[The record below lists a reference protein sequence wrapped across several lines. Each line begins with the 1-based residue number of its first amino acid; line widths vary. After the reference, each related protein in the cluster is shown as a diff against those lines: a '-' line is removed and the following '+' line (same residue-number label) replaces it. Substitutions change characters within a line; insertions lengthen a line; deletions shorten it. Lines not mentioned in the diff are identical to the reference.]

1 MKISIQLNKINK
13 DKAELAVNTLRML
26 SADAVEKA
34 QSGHPGLPM
43 GFADVAFVLWMQFL
57 RFNPHDP
64 QWPNRD
70 RFILSAGHGS
80 MLLYALLNLFGY
92 DLSLDD
98 IKQFRQ
104 FGSKTPGHPEYG
116 HTPGVE
122 ATTGPL
128 GQGFANGVG
137 MALAARL
144 MAERFN
150 TGDAKIIDHYIYGVV
165 SDGDLMEGIT
175 SEAASFAGHLGLAN
189 IIYIYD
195 CNQITIEGSTS
206 LTFTEDVGKRFESY
220 NWRVFRIDGHS
231 HTEIAKAIEAA
242 QGEQKR
248 PSLIIAR
255 THIGKGSPNRQDT
268 ASIHGEPLGAKELEL
283 TKESL
288 GWPKDKTFYIPDE
301 VKHLCQSRVAEL
313 KEEYEN
319 WQARFKKYIRED
331 AQMSRLWDTYYK
343 KEFPENLESELLKTI
358 KKNSIATRSA
368 SGEMM
373 QVIAQQIPGFI
384 GGSADLHPST
394 KTYVKNSSSI
404 DKNKFGGRN
413 IHFGVREHAM
423 GGILNGM
430 ALYGGII
437 PFGSTFL
444 VFSDYMRPSIR
455 LAAMMKIQVIYVFT
469 HDSILLGEDGPTH
482 QPVEH
487 LPSLRLIPNLLVIR
501 PSDATETSAA
511 WVSALNHKVGPTAL
525 ILSRQDIP
533 VINRSVYPS
542 QNHLKYG
549 AYVLKNSEGD
559 PDIIL
564 LASGSEVLI
573 ALEATLQLQEKGAR
587 ARLVSVPSFELFRL
601 NSDEYKNS
609 ILPSSCKKRVA
620 IEAAAKNDWYEFVGL
635 DGLIIGVDR
644 YGASATTKVI
654 AEHYGFA
661 VQNILREINK
671 KWGTAKP

>member
-1 MKISIQLNKINK
+1 MLINKIDK
-13 DKAELAVNTLRML
+13 HKAELAVNTLRML

-57 RFNPHDP
+57 RFNPQNP

-80 MLLYALLNLFGY
+80 MLLYSLLNLFGY

-137 MALAARL
+137 MALAARIL
-144 MAERFN
+144 AERFN
-150 TGDAKIIDHYIYGVV
+150 TENAKIIDHYIYGVV

-175 SEAASFAGHLGLAN
+175 SEASSFAGHLGLAN

-195 CNQITIEGSTS
+195 CNQITIEGKTS
-206 LTFTEDVGKRFESY
+206 LTFTEDVAKRFEAY
-220 NWRVFRIDGHS
+220 HWRVFKIDGHN
-231 HTEIAKAIEAA
+231 HTEIAEAIETARN
-242 QGEQKR
+242 ENEK
-248 PSLIIAR
+248 PSLIIAK
-255 THIGKGSPNRQDT
+255 THIGKGSPNKQDT
-268 ASIHGEPLGAKELEL
+268 SAIHGEPLGAKELEL

-313 KEEYEN
+313 KKEYEN

-331 AQMSRLWDTYYK
+331 ANRSRLWDTCFK
-343 KEFPENLESELLKTI
+343 KEIPVDLESELLKTI
-358 KKNSIATRSA
+358 KKDSIATRSA

-373 QVIAQQIPGFI
+373 QVIAQRIPGFI
-384 GGSADLHPST
+384 GGSADLCPST
-394 KTYVKNSSSI
+394 KTYIKNFSSI
-404 DKNKFGGRN
+404 DKNKFDGRN

-423 GGILNGM
+423 CGILNGM

-444 VFSDYMRPSIR
+444 TFSDYMRPSIR
-455 LAAMMKIQVIYVFT
+455 LAAMMRIQVICIFT

-487 LPSLRLIPNLLVIR
+487 LPSLRLIPNLLVLR
-501 PSDATETSAA
+501 PSDATETAAA
-511 WVSALNHKVGPTAL
+511 WVTALNHTDGPTAL
-525 ILSRQDIP
+525 ILSRQDIS

-542 QNHLKYG
+542 QNHLKFG

-564 LASGSEVLI
+564 LASGSEVHI

-671 KWGTAKP
+671 KWGL

>member
-1 MKISIQLNKINK
+1 
-13 DKAELAVNTLRML
+13 
-26 SADAVEKA
+26 
-34 QSGHPGLPM
+34 
-43 GFADVAFVLWMQFL
+43 
-57 RFNPHDP
+57 
-64 QWPNRD
+64 
-70 RFILSAGHGS
+70 
-80 MLLYALLNLFGY
+80 NLFGY

-104 FGSKTPGHPEYG
+104 FGSRTPGHPEYG
-116 HTPGVE
+116 HTNGVE

-137 MALAARL
+137 MALAERI

-206 LTFTEDVGKRFESY
+206 LTFTEDVAKRFEAY
-220 NWRVFRIDGHS
+220 NWRVFKIDGHN
-231 HTEIAKAIEAA
+231 HTEIAEAIETARN
-242 QGEQKR
+242 EREK
-248 PSLIIAR
+248 PSLIIAK
-255 THIGKGSPNRQDT
+255 THIGKGSPNKQDT
-268 ASIHGEPLGAKELEL
+268 ASIHGEPLGDKELEL

-288 GWPKDKTFYIPDE
+288 SWSKYKPFYIPEE
-301 VKHLCQSRVAEL
+301 VKQLCHGRVAEL
-313 KEEYEN
+313 QEEYKN
-319 WQARFKKYIRED
+319 WQTQFKKYIRD
-331 AQMSRLWDTYYK
+331 DPKMSRLWDTCFK
-343 KEFPENLESELLKTI
+343 KEIPENLESELLKTI
-358 KKNSIATRSA
+358 KKDFVATRIA

-373 QVIAQQIPGFI
+373 QVIAQRIPGFI
-384 GGSADLHPST
+384 GGSADLCPST
-394 KTYVKNSSSI
+394 KTYIKNFSSI
-404 DKNKFGGRN
+404 DKNKFEGRN

-444 VFSDYMRPSIR
+444 TFSDYMRPSIR
-455 LAAMMKIQVIYVFT
+455 LAAMMKLQVIYVFT

-487 LPSLRLIPNLLVIR
+487 LPSLRLIPNLLVLR
-501 PSDATETSAA
+501 PSDATETAAA
-511 WVSALNHKVGPTAL
+511 WVQALNHQDGPTAL

-542 QNHLKYG
+542 QSHLKYG
-549 AYVLKNSEGD
+549 AYIVKDSDGD

-564 LASGSEVLI
+564 LASGSEVAI
-573 ALEATLQLQEKGAR
+573 ALEATLLLQGKGIKV
-587 ARLVSVPSFELFRL
+587 RLVSVPSFELFRS
-601 NSDEYKNS
+601 NSDEYRNS
-609 ILPSSCKKRVA
+609 ILPPSCKKRVA
-620 IEAAAKNDWYEFVGL
+620 IEAAAINDWYEFIGL
-635 DGLIIGVDR
+635 DGIIIGVDQ
-644 YGASATTKVI
+644 YGASAPSKVI
-654 AEHYGFA
+654 AEHYGFT

-671 KWGTAKP
+671 KWGL

>member
-1 MKISIQLNKINK
+1 MLINKI
-13 DKAELAVNTLRML
+13 DKHKVELSVNTLRML

-43 GFADVAFVLWMQFL
+43 GFADVAFVLWIQFL

-80 MLLYALLNLFGY
+80 MLLYSLLHLFGY

-116 HTPGVE
+116 HTNGVE

-144 MAERFN
+144 LAERFN

-206 LTFTEDVGKRFESY
+206 LAFTEDVAKRFEAY
-220 NWRVFRIDGHS
+220 NWRVFKIDGHN
-231 HTEIAKAIEAA
+231 HTEIAETIGAA
-242 QGEQKR
+242 RGEKER

-255 THIGKGSPNRQDT
+255 THIGKGCPNKQDT
-268 ASIHGEPLGAKELEL
+268 SAIHGEPLGAKELEL

-288 GWPKDKTFYIPDE
+288 GWPKDKTFYIPEE
-301 VKHLCQSRVAEL
+301 VKQLCQSRVAEL

-331 AQMSRLWDTYYK
+331 ANRSRLWDICFK
-343 KEFPENLESELLKTI
+343 KEIPVDLESELLKTI
-358 KKNSIATRSA
+358 RKDSIATRTA

-384 GGSADLHPST
+384 GGSADLCPST
-394 KTYVKNSSSI
+394 KTYIKNSSSI
-404 DKNKFGGRN
+404 DKNKFDGRN
-413 IHFGVREHAM
+413 IHFGVREHSM

-444 VFSDYMRPSIR
+444 VFSDYMRHSIR
-455 LAAMMKIQVIYVFT
+455 LAAMMKIQVIYIFT

-482 QPVEH
+482 QPVEQ

-501 PSDATETSAA
+501 PSDATETAAA
-511 WVSALNHKVGPTAL
+511 WVAALNHTDGPTAL
-525 ILSRQDIP
+525 ILSRQDIS
-533 VINRSVYPS
+533 VINRLVYPS
-542 QNHLKYG
+542 QNHLRYG
-549 AYVLKNSEGD
+549 AYILKDSEGA

-564 LASGSEVLI
+564 LASGSEVHI
-573 ALEATLQLQEKGAR
+573 ALEATLQLQEKGVR
-587 ARLVSVPSFELFRL
+587 ARLVSVPSFELFRQ
-601 NSDEYKNS
+601 NSEEYRNS
-609 ILPSSCKKRVA
+609 ILPPACKKRVA
-620 IEAAAKNDWYEFVGL
+620 IEASATSDWYEFVGL
-635 DGLIIGVDR
+635 DGLIIGIDR
-644 YGASATTKVI
+644 FGASAPAKTL
-654 AEHYGFA
+654 AEYYGFTA
-661 VQNILREINK
+661 NNILHEINK
-671 KWGTAKP
+671 KWGL

>member
-1 MKISIQLNKINK
+1 MLVNTI
-13 DKAELAVNTLRML
+13 DKHKAKLAVNTLRML
-26 SADAVEKA
+26 SADAVEKT

-57 RFNPHDP
+57 RFNPEDS

-80 MLLYALLNLFGY
+80 MLLYSLLHLFGY

-116 HTPGVE
+116 HTNGVE

-128 GQGFANGVG
+128 GQGFANGIG

-144 MAERFN
+144 LAERFN
-150 TGDAKIIDHYIYGVV
+150 TGDVKIIDHYIYGVV
-165 SDGDLMEGIT
+165 SDGDLMEGIA

-206 LTFTEDVGKRFESY
+206 LTFTEDVAKRFEAY
-220 NWRVFRIDGHS
+220 NWRVFKIDGHNHS
-231 HTEIAKAIEAA
+231 EIAEAIEAA
-242 QGEQKR
+242 RNETDK

-283 TKESL
+283 TKENL

-301 VKHLCQSRVAEL
+301 VKRLYQDRVAEL
-313 KEEYEN
+313 REEYEN
-319 WQARFKKYIRED
+319 WQAQFKKYIRD
-331 AQMSRLWDTYYK
+331 DPKKSRLWDTCFK
-343 KEFPENLESELLKTI
+343 KEIPENLESELLKTI
-358 KKNSIATRSA
+358 KKDSVATRIA

-373 QVIAQQIPGFI
+373 QVIAQQIPAFM
-384 GGSADLHPST
+384 GGSADLCPST
-394 KTYVKNSSSI
+394 KTYLKNFSSI
-404 DKNKFGGRN
+404 DKNKFNGRN

-444 VFSDYMRPSIR
+444 TFSDYMRPSIR

-487 LPSLRLIPNLLVIR
+487 LPSLRLIPGLLVIR
-501 PSDATETSAA
+501 PSDATETAAA
-511 WVSALNHKVGPTAL
+511 WVKALNHKDGPTAL

-533 VINRSVYPS
+533 VINRSMYPS

-549 AYVLKNSEGD
+549 SYILKDSVGI
-559 PDIIL
+559 PDVIL
-564 LASGSEVLI
+564 IASGSEVAI
-573 ALEATLQLQEKGAR
+573 ALEAALQLQGKGVQV
-587 ARLVSVPSFELFRL
+587 RLISMPSCELFRATPE
-601 NSDEYKNS
+601 EYKNS
-609 ILPSSCKKRVA
+609 ILPPACKKRIA
-620 IEAAAKNDWYEFVGL
+620 IEAAATSGWYEFVGL
-635 DGLIIGVDR
+635 DGLVIGANR
-644 YGASATTKVI
+644 YGASAPTKVI
-654 AEHYGFA
+654 AERYGFT

-671 KWGTAKP
+671 KWGF

>member
-1 MKISIQLNKINK
+1 MLIHKI
-13 DKAELAVNTLRML
+13 DKHKVELAVNTLRML

-43 GFADVAFVLWMQFL
+43 GFADIAFVLWMQFL
-57 RFNPHDP
+57 RFNPEDSR
-64 QWPNRD
+64 WPNRD

-80 MLLYALLNLFGY
+80 MLLYSLLNLFGY

-122 ATTGPL
+122 STTGPL

-137 MALAARL
+137 MALAERILAD
-144 MAERFN
+144 RFN
-150 TGDAKIIDHYIYGVV
+150 KGGMKIIDHYIYGVV

-206 LTFTEDVGKRFESY
+206 LAFTEDVAKRFEAY
-220 NWRVFRIDGHS
+220 NWRVFKIDGHN
-231 HTEIAKAIEAA
+231 HTEIAEAIETAR
-242 QGEQKR
+242 GEKER

-288 GWPKDKTFYIPDE
+288 RWPKDKPFYIPEE
-301 VKHLCQSRVAEL
+301 VKQLCQSRVTEL

-319 WQARFKKYIRED
+319 WQTQFKKYIRKD
-331 AQMSRLWDTYYK
+331 ANMSRLWDTYFK
-343 KEFPENLESELLKTI
+343 KEIPENLESELLKTI
-358 KKNSIATRSA
+358 KKDPVATRIA

-373 QVIAQQIPGFI
+373 QVIAQRIPGFM
-384 GGSADLHPST
+384 GGSADLCPST
-394 KTYVKNSSSI
+394 KTYIKNSSSI
-404 DKNKFGGRN
+404 DKNKFEGRN

-444 VFSDYMRPSIR
+444 TFSDYMRPSIR
-455 LAAMMKIQVIYVFT
+455 LAAMMRIQVIYVFT

-487 LPSLRLIPNLLVIR
+487 LTSLRLIPNLLVIR
-501 PSDATETSAA
+501 PSDATETAAA
-511 WVSALNHKVGPTAL
+511 WVAALNHTDGPTAL

-533 VINRSVYPS
+533 VINRSMYPS
-542 QNHLKYG
+542 QSHLKYG
-549 AYVLKNSEGD
+549 AYVLKDSEGN

-564 LASGSEVLI
+564 LASGSEVAI
-573 ALEATLQLQEKGAR
+573 ALEATLQLQSKGAK
-587 ARLVSVPSFELFRL
+587 AKLISMPSFELFRS
-601 NSDEYKNS
+601 NSDEYRKS
-609 ILPSSCKKRVA
+609 ILPPACKKRVA

-644 YGASATTKVI
+644 YGASAPSNVI
-654 AEHYGFA
+654 AEHYGFT

-671 KWGTAKP
+671 KWGL

>member
-1 MKISIQLNKINK
+1 MLINTIDKHKIDLT
-13 DKAELAVNTLRML
+13 VNTLKML

-57 RFNPHDP
+57 RFNPQNP
-64 QWPNRD
+64 QWQNRD

-80 MLLYALLNLFGY
+80 MLLYSLLNLFGY

-137 MALAARL
+137 MALAGRL

-206 LTFTEDVGKRFESY
+206 LTFTEDVAKRFEAY
-220 NWRVFRIDGHS
+220 NWRVFKIDGHNHS
-231 HTEIAKAIEAA
+231 EIAKAIEAA
-242 QGEQKR
+242 RGEKER

-255 THIGKGSPNRQDT
+255 THIGKGSPNKQDT

-288 GWPKDKTFYIPDE
+288 GWPKDKTFYIPEE
-301 VKHLCQSRVAEL
+301 VKHLCQGRVTEL
-313 KEEYEN
+313 REEYEN
-319 WQARFKKYIRED
+319 WQTQFKKYIRD
-331 AQMSRLWDTYYK
+331 DPKMSQLWDSYYK
-343 KEFPENLESELLKTI
+343 KEFLGNLETELLKTI
-358 KKNSIATRSA
+358 KKDSIATRTA

-373 QVIAQQIPGFI
+373 LVIAQQIPGFI
-384 GGSADLHPST
+384 GGSADLCPST
-394 KTYVKNSSSI
+394 KTYIKSSSSI
-404 DKNKFGGRN
+404 DRNKFEGRN

-430 ALYGGII
+430 ALYGGIT

-444 VFSDYMRPSIR
+444 TFSDYMRPSIR

-487 LPSLRLIPNLLVIR
+487 LPSLRLIPDLLVIR
-501 PSDATETSAA
+501 PSDATETAAA
-511 WVSALNHKVGPTAL
+511 WVAALNHKVGPTAL

-542 QNHLKYG
+542 QNYLKYG
-549 AYVLKNSEGD
+549 AYILKDSQGNA
-559 PDIIL
+559 DIIL
-564 LASGSEVLI
+564 LASGSEVAI
-573 ALEATLQLQEKGAR
+573 ALEVTLLLQGKGIKV
-587 ARLVSVPSFELFRL
+587 RLVSMPSFELFRS
-601 NSDEYKNS
+601 NSDEYRKN
-609 ILPSSCKKRVA
+609 ILPPVCKKRVA

-644 YGASATTKVI
+644 YGASAPSKTI
-654 AEHYGFA
+654 AERYGLTTN
-661 VQNILREINK
+661 NILHEINK
-671 KWGTAKP
+671 KWGL

>member
-1 MKISIQLNKINK
+1 MIINKIDK
-13 DKAELAVNTLRML
+13 HKAELAVNTLRML

-43 GFADVAFVLWMQFL
+43 GFADVAFVLWIQFL

-80 MLLYALLNLFGY
+80 MLLYSLLNLFGY
-92 DLSLDD
+92 DMSLDD

-206 LTFTEDVGKRFESY
+206 LAFTEDVAKRFEAY
-220 NWRVFRIDGHS
+220 NWRVFKIDGHN
-231 HTEIAKAIEAA
+231 HIEIAEAIEAA

-301 VKHLCQSRVAEL
+301 VKQLCHGRIAEL
-313 KEEYEN
+313 KEEYES
-319 WQARFKKYIRED
+319 WQIQFKKYIRND
-331 AQMSRLWDTYYK
+331 PKKSQLWNTCFK
-343 KEFPENLESELLKTI
+343 KEIPVDLESELLKTI
-358 KKNSIATRSA
+358 KKDSIATRTA

-373 QVIAQQIPGFI
+373 QGIAQRIPGFI
-384 GGSADLHPST
+384 GGSADLCPST
-394 KTYVKNSSSI
+394 KTYIKNFSSI
-404 DKNKFGGRN
+404 DKNKLGGRN

-444 VFSDYMRPSIR
+444 TFSDYMRPSIR

-501 PSDATETSAA
+501 PSDATETAAA

-542 QNHLKYG
+542 QNQLKYG
-549 AYVLKNSEGD
+549 AYTLKDSVGI

-564 LASGSEVLI
+564 LASGSEVAI
-573 ALEATLQLQEKGAR
+573 ALEATLLLQGKGIR
-587 ARLVSVPSFELFRL
+587 VRLVSMPSFELFRS
-601 NSDEYKNS
+601 NSDEYRNS

-620 IEAAAKNDWYEFVGL
+620 IESAATNDWYEFVGL
-635 DGLIIGVDR
+635 YGLIIGVDQ
-644 YGASATTKVI
+644 YGASAPSKAI
-654 AEHYGFA
+654 AEHYGFT

-671 KWGTAKP
+671 KWGF

>member
-1 MKISIQLNKINK
+1 MLIHKI
-13 DKAELAVNTLRML
+13 DKHKVELAVNTLRML

-122 ATTGPL
+122 STTGPL

-137 MALAARL
+137 MALAERILAD
-144 MAERFN
+144 RFN
-150 TGDAKIIDHYIYGVV
+150 KGGMKIIDHYIYGVV

-206 LTFTEDVGKRFESY
+206 LAFTEDVAKRFEAY
-220 NWRVFRIDGHS
+220 NWRVFKIDGHN
-231 HTEIAKAIEAA
+231 HTEIAEAIETAR
-242 QGEQKR
+242 GEKER

-288 GWPKDKTFYIPDE
+288 RWPKDKPFYIPEE
-301 VKHLCQSRVAEL
+301 VKQLCQSRVTEL

-319 WQARFKKYIRED
+319 WQTQFKKYIRED
-331 AQMSRLWDTYYK
+331 PKKSRLWDTYFK
-343 KEFPENLESELLKTI
+343 KEIPENLESELLKTI
-358 KKNSIATRSA
+358 KKDPVATRIA

-373 QVIAQQIPGFI
+373 QVIAQRIPGFM
-384 GGSADLHPST
+384 GGSADLCPST
-394 KTYVKNSSSI
+394 KTYIKNSSSI
-404 DKNKFGGRN
+404 DKNKFEGRN

-444 VFSDYMRPSIR
+444 TFSDYMRPSIR
-455 LAAMMKIQVIYVFT
+455 LAAMMRIQVIYVFT

-487 LPSLRLIPNLLVIR
+487 LTSLRLIPNLLVIR
-501 PSDATETSAA
+501 PSDATETAAA
-511 WVSALNHKVGPTAL
+511 WVAALNHTDGPTAL

-533 VINRSVYPS
+533 VINRSMYPS
-542 QNHLKYG
+542 QSHLKYG
-549 AYVLKNSEGD
+549 AYVLKDSEGN

-564 LASGSEVLI
+564 LASGSEVAI
-573 ALEATLQLQEKGAR
+573 ALEATLQLQSKGAK
-587 ARLVSVPSFELFRL
+587 AKLISMPSFELFRS
-601 NSDEYKNS
+601 NSDEYRKS

-644 YGASATTKVI
+644 YGASAPSNVI
-654 AEHYGFA
+654 AEHYGFT

-671 KWGTAKP
+671 KWGL

>member
-1 MKISIQLNKINK
+1 MLIHKI
-13 DKAELAVNTLRML
+13 DKHKVELAVNTLRML

-43 GFADVAFVLWMQFL
+43 GFADVAFVIWMQFL

-122 ATTGPL
+122 STTGPL

-137 MALAARL
+137 MALAERILAD
-144 MAERFN
+144 RFN
-150 TGDAKIIDHYIYGVV
+150 KGGMKIIDHYIYGVV

-206 LTFTEDVGKRFESY
+206 LAFTEDVAKRFEAY
-220 NWRVFRIDGHS
+220 NWRVFKIDGHN
-231 HTEIAKAIEAA
+231 HTEIAEAIETAR
-242 QGEQKR
+242 GEKER

-288 GWPKDKTFYIPDE
+288 RWPKDKPFYIPEE
-301 VKHLCQSRVAEL
+301 VKQLCQSRVTEL

-319 WQARFKKYIRED
+319 WQTQFKKYIRKD
-331 AQMSRLWDTYYK
+331 ANMSRLWDTYFK
-343 KEFPENLESELLKTI
+343 KEIPENLESELLKTI
-358 KKNSIATRSA
+358 KKDPVATRIA

-373 QVIAQQIPGFI
+373 QVIAQRIPGFM
-384 GGSADLHPST
+384 GGSADLCPST
-394 KTYVKNSSSI
+394 KTYIKNSSSI
-404 DKNKFGGRN
+404 DKNKFEGRN

-444 VFSDYMRPSIR
+444 TFSDYMRPSIR
-455 LAAMMKIQVIYVFT
+455 LAAMMRIQVIYVFT

-487 LPSLRLIPNLLVIR
+487 LTSLRLIPNLLVIR
-501 PSDATETSAA
+501 PSDATETAAA
-511 WVSALNHKVGPTAL
+511 WVAALNHTDGPTAL

-533 VINRSVYPS
+533 VINRSMYPS
-542 QNHLKYG
+542 QSHLKYG
-549 AYVLKNSEGD
+549 AYVLKDSEGN

-564 LASGSEVLI
+564 LASGSEVAI
-573 ALEATLQLQEKGAR
+573 ALEATLQLQSKGAK
-587 ARLVSVPSFELFRL
+587 AKLISMPSFELFRS
-601 NSDEYKNS
+601 NSDE
-609 ILPSSCKKRVA
+609 
-620 IEAAAKNDWYEFVGL
+620 
-635 DGLIIGVDR
+635 
-644 YGASATTKVI
+644 
-654 AEHYGFA
+654 
-661 VQNILREINK
+661 
-671 KWGTAKP
+671 

>member
-1 MKISIQLNKINK
+1 MLINKIDK
-13 DKAELAVNTLRML
+13 HKAELAVNTLRIL
-26 SADAVEKA
+26 SADAIEKA

-122 ATTGPL
+122 STTGPL

-137 MALAARL
+137 MALAERILAD
-144 MAERFN
+144 RFN
-150 TGDAKIIDHYIYGVV
+150 KGGMKIIDHYIYGVV

-206 LTFTEDVGKRFESY
+206 LAFTEDVAKRFEAY
-220 NWRVFRIDGHS
+220 NWRVFKIDGHN
-231 HTEIAKAIEAA
+231 HTEIAEAIETAR
-242 QGEQKR
+242 GEKER

-288 GWPKDKTFYIPDE
+288 RWPKDKPFYIPEE
-301 VKHLCQSRVAEL
+301 VKQLCQSRVTEL

-319 WQARFKKYIRED
+319 WQTQFKKYIRKD
-331 AQMSRLWDTYYK
+331 ANMSRLWDTYFK
-343 KEFPENLESELLKTI
+343 KEIPENLESELLKTI
-358 KKNSIATRSA
+358 KKDPVATRIA

-373 QVIAQQIPGFI
+373 QVIAQRIPGFM
-384 GGSADLHPST
+384 GGSADLCPST
-394 KTYVKNSSSI
+394 KTYIKNSSSI
-404 DKNKFGGRN
+404 DKNKFEGRN

-444 VFSDYMRPSIR
+444 TFSDYMRPSIR
-455 LAAMMKIQVIYVFT
+455 LAAMMRIQVIYVFT

-487 LPSLRLIPNLLVIR
+487 LTSLRLIPNLLVIR
-501 PSDATETSAA
+501 PSDATETAAA
-511 WVSALNHKVGPTAL
+511 WVAALNHTDGPTAL

-533 VINRSVYPS
+533 VINRSMYPS
-542 QNHLKYG
+542 QSHLKYG
-549 AYVLKNSEGD
+549 AYVLKDSEGN

-564 LASGSEVLI
+564 LASGSEVAI
-573 ALEATLQLQEKGAR
+573 ALEATLQLQSKGAK
-587 ARLVSVPSFELFRL
+587 AKLISMPSFELFRS
-601 NSDEYKNS
+601 NSDEYRKS
-609 ILPSSCKKRVA
+609 ILPPACKKRVA

-644 YGASATTKVI
+644 YGASAPSNVI
-654 AEHYGFA
+654 AEHYGFT

-671 KWGTAKP
+671 KWGL

>member
-1 MKISIQLNKINK
+1 MLIHKI
-13 DKAELAVNTLRML
+13 DKHKVELAVNTLRML

-122 ATTGPL
+122 STTGPL

-137 MALAARL
+137 MALAERILAD
-144 MAERFN
+144 RFN
-150 TGDAKIIDHYIYGVV
+150 KGGMKIIDHYIYGVV

-206 LTFTEDVGKRFESY
+206 LAFTEDVAKRFEAY
-220 NWRVFRIDGHS
+220 NWRVFKIDGHN
-231 HTEIAKAIEAA
+231 HTEIAEAIETAR
-242 QGEQKR
+242 GEKER

-288 GWPKDKTFYIPDE
+288 RWPKDKPFYIPEE
-301 VKHLCQSRVAEL
+301 VKQLCQSRVTEL

-319 WQARFKKYIRED
+319 WQTQFKKYIRKD
-331 AQMSRLWDTYYK
+331 ANMSRLWDTYFK
-343 KEFPENLESELLKTI
+343 KEIPENLESELLKTI
-358 KKNSIATRSA
+358 KKDPVATRIA

-373 QVIAQQIPGFI
+373 QVIAQRIPGFM
-384 GGSADLHPST
+384 GGSADLCPST
-394 KTYVKNSSSI
+394 KTYIKNSSSI
-404 DKNKFGGRN
+404 DKNKFEGRN

-444 VFSDYMRPSIR
+444 TFSDYMRPSIR
-455 LAAMMKIQVIYVFT
+455 LAAMMRIQVIYVFT

-487 LPSLRLIPNLLVIR
+487 LTSLRLIPNLLVIR
-501 PSDATETSAA
+501 PSDATETAAA
-511 WVSALNHKVGPTAL
+511 WVAALNHTDGPTAL

-533 VINRSVYPS
+533 VINRSMYPS
-542 QNHLKYG
+542 QSHLKYG
-549 AYVLKNSEGD
+549 AYVLKDSEGN

-564 LASGSEVLI
+564 LASGSEVAI
-573 ALEATLQLQEKGAR
+573 ALEATLQLQSKGAKTK
-587 ARLVSVPSFELFRL
+587 LISMPSFELFRS
-601 NSDEYKNS
+601 NSDEYRKS
-609 ILPSSCKKRVA
+609 ILPPACKKRVA

-644 YGASATTKVI
+644 YGASAPSNVI
-654 AEHYGFA
+654 AEHYGFT

-671 KWGTAKP
+671 KWGL

>member
-1 MKISIQLNKINK
+1 MLIHKI
-13 DKAELAVNTLRML
+13 DKHKVELAVNTLRML

-43 GFADVAFVLWMQFL
+43 GFADVAFVIWMQFL

-122 ATTGPL
+122 STTGPL

-137 MALAARL
+137 MALAERILAD
-144 MAERFN
+144 RFN
-150 TGDAKIIDHYIYGVV
+150 KGGMKIIDHYIYGVV

-206 LTFTEDVGKRFESY
+206 LAFTEDVAKRFEAY
-220 NWRVFRIDGHS
+220 NWRVFKIDGHN
-231 HTEIAKAIEAA
+231 HTEIAEAIETAR
-242 QGEQKR
+242 GEKER

-288 GWPKDKTFYIPDE
+288 RWPKDKPFYIPEE
-301 VKHLCQSRVAEL
+301 VKQLCQSRVTEL

-319 WQARFKKYIRED
+319 WQTQFKKYIRKD
-331 AQMSRLWDTYYK
+331 ANMSRLWDTYFK
-343 KEFPENLESELLKTI
+343 KEIPENLESELLKTI
-358 KKNSIATRSA
+358 KKDSVATRIA

-373 QVIAQQIPGFI
+373 QVIAQRIPGFM
-384 GGSADLHPST
+384 GGSADLCPST
-394 KTYVKNSSSI
+394 KTYIKNSSSI
-404 DKNKFGGRN
+404 DKNKFEGRN

-444 VFSDYMRPSIR
+444 TFSDYMRPSIR
-455 LAAMMKIQVIYVFT
+455 LAAMMRIQVIYVFT

-487 LPSLRLIPNLLVIR
+487 LTSLRLIPNLLVIR
-501 PSDATETSAA
+501 PSDATETAAA
-511 WVSALNHKVGPTAL
+511 WVAALNHTDGPTAL

-533 VINRSVYPS
+533 VINRSMYPS
-542 QNHLKYG
+542 QSHLKYG
-549 AYVLKNSEGD
+549 AYVLKDSEGN

-564 LASGSEVLI
+564 LASGSEVAI
-573 ALEATLQLQEKGAR
+573 ALEATLQLQSKGAK
-587 ARLVSVPSFELFRL
+587 AKLISMPSFELFRS
-601 NSDEYKNS
+601 NSDEYRKS
-609 ILPSSCKKRVA
+609 ILPPACKKRVA

-644 YGASATTKVI
+644 YGASAPSNVI
-654 AEHYGFA
+654 AEHYGFT

-671 KWGTAKP
+671 KWGL

>member
-1 MKISIQLNKINK
+1 
-13 DKAELAVNTLRML
+13 
-26 SADAVEKA
+26 
-34 QSGHPGLPM
+34 
-43 GFADVAFVLWMQFL
+43 
-57 RFNPHDP
+57 
-64 QWPNRD
+64 
-70 RFILSAGHGS
+70 
-80 MLLYALLNLFGY
+80 MLLYSLLNLFGY

-165 SDGDLMEGIT
+165 SDGELMEGIT
-175 SEAASFAGHLGLAN
+175 SEAASLAGHLGLAN

-206 LTFTEDVGKRFESY
+206 LAFTEDVAKRFEAY
-220 NWRVFRIDGHS
+220 NWRVFKIDGHN
-231 HTEIAKAIEAA
+231 HTEIAETIEAA
-242 QGEQKR
+242 RGEKER

-255 THIGKGSPNRQDT
+255 THIGKGSPNKQAT
-268 ASIHGEPLGAKELEL
+268 AAIHGEPLGAKELAL

-288 GWPKDKTFYIPDE
+288 GWPKDKTFYIPEE
-301 VKHLCQSRVAEL
+301 VKQLCQSRVVEL
-313 KEEYEN
+313 KKEYEN
-319 WQARFKKYIRED
+319 WQARFKKYVRED
-331 AQMSRLWDTYYK
+331 ANMSRLWDTYFK
-343 KEFPENLESELLKTI
+343 RREIPENLESELLKTI
-358 KKNSIATRSA
+358 KKDSLSTRSA

-373 QVIAQQIPGFI
+373 QVIAQRIPGFI

-394 KTYVKNSSSI
+394 KTYIKSSSSI
-404 DKNKFGGRN
+404 DKNKFEGRN

-444 VFSDYMRPSIR
+444 VFSDYMRHSIR

-487 LPSLRLIPNLLVIR
+487 LPSLRLIPNLFVLR
-501 PSDATETSAA
+501 PSDATETAAA
-511 WVSALNHKVGPTAL
+511 WVAALNHKDGPTAL

-533 VINRSVYPS
+533 VINRSIYPS
-542 QNHLKYG
+542 QSHLRYG

-564 LASGSEVLI
+564 LASGSEVAI
-573 ALEATLQLQEKGAR
+573 ALEVTLKLQEKGIKT
-587 ARLVSVPSFELFRL
+587 RLISVPSFELFRL

-620 IEAAAKNDWYEFVGL
+620 IEASAKEGWYEFVGL
-635 DGLIIGVDR
+635 DGLVIGVDQ
-644 YGASATTKVI
+644 YGASAPTKAI
-654 AEHYGFA
+654 AERYGFTA
-661 VQNILREINK
+661 NNILHEINK
-671 KWGTAKP
+671 KWGL

>member
-1 MKISIQLNKINK
+1 MLINTI
-13 DKAELAVNTLRML
+13 DKHKVELAVNTLRML

-57 RFNPHDP
+57 RFNPQNP
-64 QWPNRD
+64 RWPNRD

-80 MLLYALLNLFGY
+80 MLLYSLLNLFGY

-116 HTPGVE
+116 HTHGVE

-137 MALAARL
+137 MALAARIL
-144 MAERFN
+144 AERFN

-206 LTFTEDVGKRFESY
+206 LAFTEDVAKRFEAY
-220 NWRVFRIDGHS
+220 NWRVFKVDGHS
-231 HTEIAKAIEAA
+231 HTEIAETIEAA
-242 QGEQKR
+242 RGEKER

-255 THIGKGSPNRQDT
+255 THIGKGSPNKQDT
-268 ASIHGEPLGAKELEL
+268 SAIHGEPLGAKELEL

-288 GWPKDKTFYIPDE
+288 GWPKDKTFYIPEE
-301 VKHLCQSRVAEL
+301 VKQLCQDRVAEL
-313 KEEYEN
+313 REEYEN
-319 WQARFKKYIRED
+319 WQTQFKKYISD
-331 AQMSRLWDTYYK
+331 DHKMSQLWDSYYK
-343 KEFPENLESELLKTI
+343 KEIPENLESELLKTI
-358 KKNSIATRSA
+358 KKDSIATRSA

-373 QVIAQQIPGFI
+373 QVIAQRIPGFM
-384 GGSADLHPST
+384 GGSADLCPST
-394 KTYVKNSSSI
+394 KTYIKNFSSI
-404 DKNKFGGRN
+404 DRNKFEGRN
-413 IHFGVREHAM
+413 IHFGIREHAM

-455 LAAMMKIQVIYVFT
+455 LAAMMKIQVIYIFT

-501 PSDATETSAA
+501 PSDATETASAWIA
-511 WVSALNHKVGPTAL
+511 ALNHTDGPTAL

-533 VINRSVYPS
+533 VINRSIYPS
-542 QNHLKYG
+542 QSRLRYG
-549 AYVLKNSEGD
+549 AYILKDSDGI

-564 LASGSEVLI
+564 LASGSEITI
-573 ALEATLQLQEKGAR
+573 ALEATLQLQSKGSK
-587 ARLVSVPSFELFRL
+587 ARLISMPSFELFRA
-601 NSDEYKNS
+601 NPEEYKNS
-609 ILPSSCKKRVA
+609 ILPPACKKRVA
-620 IEAAAKNDWYEFVGL
+620 IEASVTSDWYEFVGL
-635 DGLIIGVDR
+635 DGLIIGVDHYGTSAPTKAIAER
-644 YGASATTKVI
+644 YGFTA
-654 AEHYGFA
+654 
-661 VQNILREINK
+661 QNILREINK
-671 KWGTAKP
+671 KWGI

>member
-1 MKISIQLNKINK
+1 MLIHKI
-13 DKAELAVNTLRML
+13 DKHKVELAVNTLRML

-80 MLLYALLNLFGY
+80 MLLYSLLNLFGY

-206 LTFTEDVGKRFESY
+206 LAFTEDVAKRFEAY
-220 NWRVFRIDGHS
+220 NWRVFKIDGHN
-231 HTEIAKAIEAA
+231 HTEIAEAIETAR
-242 QGEQKR
+242 GEKER

-288 GWPKDKTFYIPDE
+288 RWPKDKPFYIPEE
-301 VKHLCQSRVAEL
+301 VKQLCQSRVTEL

-319 WQARFKKYIRED
+319 WQTQFKKYIRKD
-331 AQMSRLWDTYYK
+331 ANMSRLWDTYFK
-343 KEFPENLESELLKTI
+343 KEIPENLESELLKTI
-358 KKNSIATRSA
+358 KKDPVATRIA

-373 QVIAQQIPGFI
+373 QVIAQRIPGFM
-384 GGSADLHPST
+384 GGSADLCPST
-394 KTYVKNSSSI
+394 KTYIKNSSSI
-404 DKNKFGGRN
+404 DKNKFEGRN

-444 VFSDYMRPSIR
+444 TFSDYMRPSIR
-455 LAAMMKIQVIYVFT
+455 LAAMMRIQVIYVFT

-487 LPSLRLIPNLLVIR
+487 LTSLRLIPNLLVIR
-501 PSDATETSAA
+501 PSDATETAAA
-511 WVSALNHKVGPTAL
+511 WVAALNHTDGPTAL

-533 VINRSVYPS
+533 VINRSMYPS
-542 QNHLKYG
+542 QSHLKYG
-549 AYVLKNSEGD
+549 AYVLKDSEGN

-564 LASGSEVLI
+564 LASGSEVAI
-573 ALEATLQLQEKGAR
+573 ALEATLQLQSKGAK
-587 ARLVSVPSFELFRL
+587 AKLISMPSFELFRS
-601 NSDEYKNS
+601 NSDEYRKS
-609 ILPSSCKKRVA
+609 ILPPACKKRVA

-644 YGASATTKVI
+644 YGASAPSNVI
-654 AEHYGFA
+654 AEHYGFT

-671 KWGTAKP
+671 KWGL

>member
-1 MKISIQLNKINK
+1 MLIHKI
-13 DKAELAVNTLRML
+13 DKHKVELAVNTLRML

-122 ATTGPL
+122 STTGPL

-137 MALAARL
+137 MALAERILAD
-144 MAERFN
+144 RFN
-150 TGDAKIIDHYIYGVV
+150 KGGMKIIDHYIYGVV

-206 LTFTEDVGKRFESY
+206 LAFTEDVAKRFEAY
-220 NWRVFRIDGHS
+220 NWRVFKIDGHN
-231 HTEIAKAIEAA
+231 HTEIAEAIETAR
-242 QGEQKR
+242 GEKER

-288 GWPKDKTFYIPDE
+288 RWPKDKPFYIPEE
-301 VKHLCQSRVAEL
+301 VKQLCQSRVTEL

-319 WQARFKKYIRED
+319 WQTQFKKYIRKD
-331 AQMSRLWDTYYK
+331 ANMSRLWDTYFK
-343 KEFPENLESELLKTI
+343 KEIPENLESELLKTI
-358 KKNSIATRSA
+358 KKDPVATRIA

-373 QVIAQQIPGFI
+373 QVIAQRIPGFM
-384 GGSADLHPST
+384 GGSADLCPST
-394 KTYVKNSSSI
+394 KTYIKSSSSI
-404 DKNKFGGRN
+404 DRNKFEGRN

-444 VFSDYMRPSIR
+444 TFSDYMRPSIR
-455 LAAMMKIQVIYVFT
+455 LAAMMRIQVIYVFT

-487 LPSLRLIPNLLVIR
+487 LTSLRLIPNLLVIR
-501 PSDATETSAA
+501 PSDATETAAA
-511 WVSALNHKVGPTAL
+511 WVAALNHTDGPTAL

-533 VINRSVYPS
+533 VINRSMYPS
-542 QNHLKYG
+542 QSHLKYG
-549 AYVLKNSEGD
+549 AYVLKDSEGN

-564 LASGSEVLI
+564 LASGSEVAI
-573 ALEATLQLQEKGAR
+573 ALEATLQLQSKGAK
-587 ARLVSVPSFELFRL
+587 AKLISMPSFELFRS
-601 NSDEYKNS
+601 NSDEYRKS
-609 ILPSSCKKRVA
+609 ILPPACKKRVA

-644 YGASATTKVI
+644 YGASAPSNVI
-654 AEHYGFA
+654 AEHYGFT

-671 KWGTAKP
+671 KWGL